1 MSAHPNETS
10 VHQEQL
16 IDIGYYIHLIKKRWL
31 SISFFTLLCTAIAA
45 LVALSITPTY
55 RATATLLIESQ
66 QAKAISIEEVVGIDS
81 RANEYYLTQ
90 FEILKSNQVAQ
101 RVIDKLQLSQIEE
114 FNPSITANSEPG
126 FKEQFKDWLRS
137 HPVIDSFFSSKKEMA
152 IDPELEKEA
161 TNLKILK
168 TFKSRL
174 TISPI
179 RKTQLVHI
187 SFDSQDPKLA
197 AEIANAVGYAFIEN
211 NLESKLLATD
221 KANGWLNERLTEL
234 KQSLNSSERALVE
247 FLQRQELID
256 DSGIAALTSNELQN
270 LTDRIAEATDRR
282 TKTQALYNALK
293 SSPNADIATLS
304 ANALI
309 SNHPQV
315 RDIRL
320 AESEAEKEVSQLSKR
335 YGPKHD
341 RMIQANARLKSV
353 QRRAESLIYK
363 LINGVEKELASAK
376 EQEALLKQELLSKKE
391 EFQSLSVVKSEY
403 DALKRE
409 VESNAKLYDLFL
421 TRQKET
427 SATSD
432 FSAANARFSD
442 HALVPQNPFKPN
454 RKLIVVIALVA
465 SMGFACVLVICLD
478 AFNNT
483 ISSAR
488 DFENKLGLLP
498 TGTLPLVKAKE
509 YKRNHIDASVFSN
522 SKFAAFQESIDS
534 IRTSLY
540 LSMPKT
546 ERKFLALSSS
556 VPGEGKTTTA
566 VNLAQSFASIEKV
579 LLIDCDLR
587 KPSVGMRFGLP
598 NSHPGLTNILV
609 MNASPDDCVASIDGT
624 NLDVLPAGLIVA
636 NPQELLS
643 GTSFHKLI
651 EELAERYDRIIF
663 DTPPILPVKDAFIVG
678 KLTKGI
684 VLILKANST
693 SKSVYK
699 HTMSLFTK
707 HQISIDGVVIN
718 QVPQPKK
725 GTHTYSEYSRYAYGN
740 MES

>member
-1 MSAHPNETS
+1 MSAHANETS
-10 VHQEQL
+10 AHQEQL

-31 SISFFTLLCTAIAA
+31 SIFFFTLLCTAIAA

-66 QAKAISIEEVVGIDS
+66 QANAISIEEVVGIDS

-114 FNPSITANSEPG
+114 FNPSIAANSEPG
-126 FKEQFKDWLRS
+126 FKEQVKGWLRS
-137 HPVIDSFFSSKKEMA
+137 HPVIDSFFSSKTEAA
-152 IDPELEKEA
+152 IDPELEKE
-161 TNLKILK
+161 NKNFKILK
-168 TFKSRL
+168 AFKSRL

-179 RKTQLVHI
+179 RKTQLVRI
-187 SFDSQDPKLA
+187 SFDSQDPELA
-197 AEIANAVGYAFIEN
+197 VHIANAVGHAFIEN
-211 NLESKLLATD
+211 NLESQLLATD
-221 KANGWLNERLTEL
+221 KANGWLNERLSEL
-234 KQSLNSSERALVE
+234 KQNLNSSEQALVN

-256 DSGIAALTSNELQN
+256 DSGISALTSNEIEN
-270 LTDRIAEATDRR
+270 LTYRIAEVTERR

-293 SSPNADIATLS
+293 SSSNADIVTLS
-304 ANALI
+304 ANTLI

-341 RMIQANARLKSV
+341 KMIQANARLVSV
-353 QRRAESLIYK
+353 QRQAEKLVFK
-363 LINGVEKELASAK
+363 LISGFEKELSSAIN
-376 EQEALLKQELLSKKE
+376 QELLLKRELLNKKE
-391 EFQSLSVVKSEY
+391 EFQSLSVIKSEY

-427 SATSD
+427 SATSN

-442 HALVPQNPFKPN
+442 YALLPQLPFKPN
-454 RKLIVVIALVA
+454 RKLIVLFSFAVSFSFAIIVI
-465 SMGFACVLVICLD
+465 ICLD

-483 ISSAR
+483 ITSAR

-498 TGTLPLVKAKE
+498 TGILPLVRAKE
-509 YKRNHIDASVFSN
+509 YKLNHIDASVFSN

-546 ERKFLALSSS
+546 DRKLLALSSS

-566 VNLAQSFASIEKV
+566 VSLAQSFASIEKV

-587 KPSVGMRFGLP
+587 KPSVGTRFGLAK
-598 NSHPGLTNILV
+598 SHPGLTNILV
-609 MNASPDDCVASIDGT
+609 MNASPNDCITSIEGT
-624 NLDVLPAGLIVA
+624 NLDVLSAGLIVA

-643 GTSFHKLI
+643 SASFQNLI
-651 EELAERYDRIIF
+651 EKLAEKYDRIIF

-699 HTMSLFTK
+699 HTISLFTK

-740 MES
+740 TAS